1 MKKFFVYQSPLDINK
16 PLEGKE
22 EVAEETFWEKVKNAL
37 NEIFERNY
45 QAKKAFPSVQDH
57 LLTRTGALSIS
68 DKAFEVIYE

>member
-37 NEIFERNY
+37 TEIFEKKSE
-45 QAKKAFPSVQDH
+45 AKKAFPSVQEH

-68 DKAFEVIYE
+68 DKAFEISHD